1 MKKLL
6 LVTLVL
12 TSANLGAETI
22 SIQAIPSIKSLTGS
36 GVNFSFST
44 TSEIPEA
51 CKKSL
56 DSGITAKFQPS
67 YKIFNNAAKNGTN
80 LNIDLNTYIG
90 DDGYETCG
98 IGTITP

>member
-6 LVTLVL
+6 LATLVL

-36 GVNFSFST
+36 NVTFSFST
-44 TSEIPEA
+44 TSEIPET
-51 CKKSL
+51 CKKRL
-56 DSGITAKFQPS
+56 DSGITVNFQPS

-80 LNIDLNTYIG
+80 LNIDLSTSI
-90 DDGYETCG
+90 DDGGYEICG
-98 IGTITP
+98 ISTIIP